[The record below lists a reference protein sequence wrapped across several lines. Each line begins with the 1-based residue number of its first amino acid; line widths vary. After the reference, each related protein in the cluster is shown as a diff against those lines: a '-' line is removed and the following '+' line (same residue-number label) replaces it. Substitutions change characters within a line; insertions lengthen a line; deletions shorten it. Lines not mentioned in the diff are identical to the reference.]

1 MSQKTEEKPNQQAG
15 WGTFAEKWTGRFRAE
30 PPVRETPPPSGRAA
44 VYYFVLLL
52 KVLVPITVAGYI
64 LSLLWDFTGTV
75 TLPWSGE
82 TVPLSGLL
90 RMFTVSALIGY
101 GTNWVAVKML
111 FYPRKKRPLFGQGLI
126 PSRKNDIVVRLADA
140 ISDEI
145 INARLIVEQVR
156 KSGLISK
163 HRQKWHATMNEVL
176 SEAEFRA
183 ELAELVRTTVIQFLR
198 SEDAQK
204 TLKQFVSNI
213 DFEKRS
219 FMEGGLLKLFRMVS
233 GDKEII
239 VRLNE
244 MIESVTLKI
253 DPNEE
258 QWNRLLRTI
267 PDKMN
272 ENSQEIEE
280 FLLRAVVFLIE
291 HIDVRSVVLDNL
303 KEFDEVRLERLLM
316 RSTSEQL
323 EYIQYLGCFL
333 GYIGGLFIWRP
344 VESIV
349 FFGAAGVILWS
360 MDMLLFRM
368 IEKRRSRTARHS
380 PRT

>member
-1 MSQKTEEKPNQQAG
+1 MNQNTEEKPRPAE
-15 WGTFAEKWTGRFRAE
+15 WGTFAEKWTDRFRAE
-30 PPVRETPPPSGRAA
+30 PPVRQAPVPAGRTA
-44 VYYFVLLL
+44 VYYFVLVL
-52 KVLVPITVAGYI
+52 KLLVPVTLAGYI
-64 LSLLWDFTGTV
+64 VSLFWDFTGTL

-82 TVPLSGLL
+82 IVPLSGLL

-111 FYPRKKRPLFGQGLI
+111 FYPRQKRPLFGQGLI

-198 SEDAQK
+198 SDDAQR

-213 DFEKRS
+213 DFENRG

-272 ENSQEIEE
+272 ENSEEIEE

-349 FFGAAGVILWS
+349 FFAAAGLVLWS
-360 MDMLLFRM
+360 LDVFLFRLWQA
-368 IEKRRSRTARHS
+368 RRASRAKD
-380 PRT
+380 